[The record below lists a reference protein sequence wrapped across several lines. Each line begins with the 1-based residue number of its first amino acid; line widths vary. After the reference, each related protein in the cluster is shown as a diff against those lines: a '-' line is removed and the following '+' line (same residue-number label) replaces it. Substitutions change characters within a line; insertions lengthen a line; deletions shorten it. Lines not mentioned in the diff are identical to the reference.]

1 MERSTA
7 SMERAT
13 EAVERPT
20 ASVDALPDACILQV
34 KRHRVPQWNINVLD
48 SRRRCREKANDFPW
62 CPRSSDM
69 QQKSVEPWYCFSCL
83 TRSLERSLGKAC
95 SVLLPCFKNNI
106 SVLRRQ
112 SRQCQDFLHHGLHCK
127 NHVRNLWGE
136 WGEQVLSKKSGN
148 HLPDLFFD
156 AAVLQ
161 ESL

>member
-34 KRHRVPQWNINVLD
+34 KRHRVPQWNKNVLD

-136 WGEQVLSKKSGN
+136 WGGASS
-148 HLPDLFFD
+148 
-156 AAVLQ
+156 LQ
-161 ESL
+161 EVWKPPARPFF

>member
-1 MERSTA
+1 MERS
-7 SMERAT
+7 T
-13 EAVERPT
+13 EAVERST
-20 ASVDALPDACILQV
+20 ASVDALTDACILQV

-112 SRQCQDFLHHGLHCK
+112 SRRCQDFLHHGLHCK

-136 WGEQVLSKKSGN
+136 WGSKFSPRSLETTCKT
-148 HLPDLFFD
+148 FFLTPPCSKNLCR
-156 AAVLQ
+156 A
-161 ESL
+161 ENFT